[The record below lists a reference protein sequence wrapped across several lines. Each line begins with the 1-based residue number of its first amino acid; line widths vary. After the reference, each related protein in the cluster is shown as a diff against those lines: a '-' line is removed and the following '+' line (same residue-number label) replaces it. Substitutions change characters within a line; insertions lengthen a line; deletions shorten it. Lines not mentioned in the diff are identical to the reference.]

1 MSVRPLIA
9 TPLAASIAA
18 GAAIVAIVAACAAA
32 PLDAVYPNVDLRPPG
47 IVSAGPTGPRRVELR
62 FDEEVR
68 PVDGSLEAQ
77 PEADLSAAATG
88 DDLIVSFAADQA
100 PGADYALAG
109 EVDDLAGNRTR
120 FLLRFAGWNDRAPSA
135 RITEVQTS
143 TNDSKT
149 RPHRDFVELEVLAD
163 GNLGGE
169 ELSWASSAKAST
181 YRFPGIEVKK
191 GDYIVLHLAP
201 QGIAAERDELGS
213 DIGLSGGI
221 DATAGARD
229 LWRADSPLPDGSGE
243 LSLSI
248 RPGAAP
254 IDGLFY
260 ADPAKSGIV
269 ADQDLADRVAA
280 LAAAGIW
287 PLGGK
292 RPAWGDAFA
301 WKASSSR
308 SICRLDSAPG
318 PGSAAWYSSASGGQ
332 SPGAPNA
339 GPESAIAA
347 KAGPK
352 AKSASGHGVP
362 KASGVGNSDKASKL
376 GTRGFG
382 ESKKTTGNKPG
393 KTRGKTKNSVSEPRT
408 DSHTESRAGTSRKQ
422 GAGMG

>member
-1 MSVRPLIA
+1 MSVGRLIGAPLA
-9 TPLAASIAA
+9 VSLAVPLAAVIAA
-18 GAAIVAIVAACAAA
+18 LVAACAAA
-32 PLDAVYPNVDLRPPG
+32 PLEAVYPSVDLRPPG
-47 IVSAGPTGPRRVELR
+47 LVSAGPTGPRSVELR

-77 PEADLSAAATG
+77 PEAALSAAASG

-120 FLLRFAGWNDRAPSA
+120 FLLRFAGWNDRAPPA

-149 RPHRDFVELEVLAD
+149 RPHRDFVEFEVLAD
-163 GNLGGE
+163 GDLGGE

-191 GDYIVLHLAP
+191 GDYVVLHLAP
-201 QGIAAERDELGS
+201 QGIAAERDELGP

-229 LWRADSPLPDGSGE
+229 LWRSDSPLPDGSGE

-269 ADQDLADRVAA
+269 ADQDLSDRVTA
-280 LAAAGIW
+280 LATAGIW
-287 PLGGK
+287 PLGSK
-292 RPAWGDAFA
+292 KPAWGDAFA

-308 SICRLDSAPG
+308 SMCRLDSAPG
-318 PGSAAWYSSASGGQ
+318 PGPAAWYASASGGQ
-332 SPGAPNA
+332 SPGAPNT
-339 GPESAIAA
+339 GPSPASPSAA
-347 KAGPK
+347 
-352 AKSASGHGVP
+352 SASGGKASVGKASMNPAP
-362 KASGVGNSDKASKL
+362 KASGLGKSGKAAKP

-382 ESKKTTGNKPG
+382 EAKKTSG
-393 KTRGKTKNSVSEPRT
+393 KKSGKTKGSGSEPRT
-408 DSHTESRAGTSRKQ
+408 DSGTES
-422 GAGMG
+422 